1 MLSRANRMVDSAD
14 FRRAI
19 RGGCRG
25 ATRHLVVHYATDQ
38 SGNAPLVGF
47 VAAKRQLPLAVDR
60 KLVQRRLRHLMRAQV
75 GQMRPGALAVI
86 RILGEART
94 ASYAQLSSSL
104 NRALVRAGALPLTK
118 GGETK

>member
-1 MLSRANRMVDSAD
+1 M
-14 FRRAI
+14 
-19 RGGCRG
+19 
-25 ATRHLVVHYATDQ
+25 HYATDQ

-94 ASYAQLSSSL
+94 ASYAQLSASL